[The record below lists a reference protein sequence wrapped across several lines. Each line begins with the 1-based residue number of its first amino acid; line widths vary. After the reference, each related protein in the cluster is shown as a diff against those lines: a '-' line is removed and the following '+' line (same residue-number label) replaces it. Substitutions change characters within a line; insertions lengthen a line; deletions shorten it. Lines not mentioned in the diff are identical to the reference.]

1 VTERVARV
9 RIGARV
15 EMCCRASWPDV
26 NFHALFSDR
35 ADEAKIEK
43 R

>member
-1 VTERVARV
+1 VTERVTSV

-15 EMCCRASWPDV
+15 EMCYRASWPDV
-26 NFHALFSDR
+26 NSHALFSDR